1 MHATPQMIPSAVQL
15 YFTGE
20 SFRNVKRF
28 LELKGVKMSHVSIY
42 KWIRKYVGLMQ
53 TYLEKVKPNVGV
65 AWRSYF
71 KSKREYEI
79 SRH

>member
-53 TYLEKVKPNVGV
+53 T
-65 AWRSYF
+65 
-71 KSKREYEI
+71 
-79 SRH
+79 